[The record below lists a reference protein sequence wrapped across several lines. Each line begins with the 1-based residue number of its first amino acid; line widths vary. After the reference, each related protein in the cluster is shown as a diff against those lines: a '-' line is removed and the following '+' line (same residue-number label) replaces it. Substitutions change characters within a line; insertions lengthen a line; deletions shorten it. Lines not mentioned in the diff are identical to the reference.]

1 LLCAIGEDMGY
12 TKHYEKTY
20 GDLER
25 RQRREEELE
34 RMTHEANLEDPNYYN
49 KQNYTRNSSYDDFID

>member
-1 LLCAIGEDMGY
+1 MGY